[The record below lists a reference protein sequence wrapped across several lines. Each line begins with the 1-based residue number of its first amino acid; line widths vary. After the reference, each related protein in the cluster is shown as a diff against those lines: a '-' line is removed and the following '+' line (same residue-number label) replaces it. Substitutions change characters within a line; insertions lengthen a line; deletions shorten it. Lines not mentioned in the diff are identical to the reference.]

1 MAMAGFLPCSR
12 YEHSIRNR
20 AKQCQYSCVDFTKIP
35 NGGPGIENRLQLI
48 YHHGVNAGKLTLNR
62 FVELVSATPARIFGM
77 YPRKGVLAPGSDADI
92 VLWDPA
98 VEHTIS
104 AKTHHMRVDYSMFE
118 GFRVKG
124 NVRTVM
130 SRGEVIVDQGQF
142 LGKAGRGQYLKRA
155 ARGGAWA

>member
-1 MAMAGFLPCSR
+1 
-12 YEHSIRNR
+12 
-20 AKQCQYSCVDFTKIP
+20 
-35 NGGPGIENRLQLI
+35 
-48 YHHGVNAGKLTLNR
+48 
-62 FVELVSATPARIFGM
+62 M
-77 YPRKGVLAPGSDADI
+77 YPRKGMLAAGSDADI

-98 VEHTIS
+98 AEHTIS

-130 SRGEVIVDQGQF
+130 SRGEVIVDHGQF
-142 LGKAGRGQYLKRA
+142 LGKTGRGQYLKRA